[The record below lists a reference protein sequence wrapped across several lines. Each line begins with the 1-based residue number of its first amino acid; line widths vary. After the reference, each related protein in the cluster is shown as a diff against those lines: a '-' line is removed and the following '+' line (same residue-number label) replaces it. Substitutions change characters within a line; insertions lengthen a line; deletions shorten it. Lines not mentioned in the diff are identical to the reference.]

1 MLDLVNS
8 KVINENELLTAE
20 KTGEEWR
27 IFRKDYL
34 CNENGEMAKTMPK
47 SLWLEPEMNND
58 YGRKAVKDL
67 FNNHSVMDFPKPVD
81 MIKK

>member
-1 MLDLVNS
+1 
-8 KVINENELLTAE
+8 
-20 KTGEEWR
+20 
-27 IFRKDYL
+27 
-34 CNENGEMAKTMPK
+34 MAKTMPK